1 MTEHNG
7 IAGGPPE
14 TGRRGFLK
22 WMVGAL
28 AAAGGLVLSL
38 PFLTSLIGTGTAGRK
53 AVWSRVSAVD
63 RLPLGRPVEVRFET
77 SSEEAFLHGS
87 ALNSVWVVLRSAND
101 ATVFSPI
108 CTHLGCHFGWNQEH
122 GRFECP
128 CHASVFALDGTV
140 VYGPAPRPLD
150 TLPAKIEKGVLYV
163 RWERF
168 RVGTPEKTVI

>member
-1 MTEHNG
+1 MGDNDG
-7 IAGGPPE
+7 NAGGLSE

-38 PFLTSLIGTGTAGRK
+38 PFLSSLIGTRTAAQK
-53 AVWSRVSAVD
+53 ASWSRVSAVD
-63 RLPLGRPVEVRFET
+63 RLPLDRPVEVRFET
-77 SSEEAFLHGS
+77 SSEEAFLHGTT
-87 ALNSVWVVLRSAND
+87 LNSVWVVMRGANE

-108 CTHLGCHFGWNQEH
+108 CTHLGCHFQWNPEQ

-128 CHASVFALDGTV
+128 CHASVFAPDGTV
-140 VYGPAPRPLD
+140 VYGPAPRALD

-163 RWERF
+163 QWTRF
-168 RVGTPEKTVI
+168 RVGTPEKIVI